1 MVNINTSWHLTDE
14 DVKAVIAGTKI
25 QEGKAPDVGPGEMAA
40 ASLKKA
46 ARKMMTRRRNILCT
60 LALSR

>member
-1 MVNINTSWHLTDE
+1 MTDE

-25 QEGKAPDVGPGEMAA
+25 KEGKAPAVGPGEMAA

-46 ARKMMTRRRNILCT
+46 ARKMMKRRRNILCT